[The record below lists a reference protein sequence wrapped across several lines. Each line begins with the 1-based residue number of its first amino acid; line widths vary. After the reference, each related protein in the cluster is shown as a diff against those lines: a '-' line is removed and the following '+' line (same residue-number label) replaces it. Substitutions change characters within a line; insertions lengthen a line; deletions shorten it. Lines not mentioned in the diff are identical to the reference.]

1 MMMNE
6 IMTAPGPADPAEAA
20 FARMQGEVAL
30 LRRAIEAMA
39 AERAEAPDYSETLGM
54 IAARVE
60 AIRKTVKGILEQPAL
75 GLTPEVMAARI
86 RAAADQVRQAD
97 RAALTEAQKRLEQAA
112 GQVREAAGTVL
123 AVQGQR
129 RRLAV
134 AGLGGALAGAILWAI
149 LPGAVARL
157 APESWRWP
165 EALAARTLG
174 LGRAE
179 AGERLLATADPQGW
193 QTLEVARRL
202 ADDNAPVIAACAM
215 AAGKA
220 GKPVR
225 CQVMVGPETSLT
237 PR

>member
-1 MMMNE
+1 MMNE
-6 IMTAPGPADPAEAA
+6 IVTAPDPADPAEAA

-39 AERAEAPDYSETLGM
+39 AERAEAPDYSETLGA
-54 IAARVE
+54 IVARVE
-60 AIRKTVKGILEQPAL
+60 AIRKTAKGILEQPAL

-86 RAAADQVRQAD
+86 HAAADQVRQAD
-97 RAALTEAQKRLEQAA
+97 KAALTEAQKRLEQATH
-112 GQVREAAGTVL
+112 QVQEAAGTVL
-123 AVQGQR
+123 AAQGQR

-157 APESWRWP
+157 APEGWSWP

-174 LGRAE
+174 LSRAE
-179 AGERLLATADPQGW
+179 AGGRLLATADPEGW
-193 QTLEVARRL
+193 RAMEAMRRL
-202 ADDNAPVIAACAM
+202 ADDNAPALATCAT

-220 GKPVR
+220 GRPVR
-225 CQVMVGPETSLT
+225 CQVMVGPETSPI